1 MEQKNALIFS
11 LLITLLIASN
21 IYLIK
26 NLQTAEIRKVVVTRV
41 IDGDTLEVED
51 NLTLR
56 LININTPEKNSPG
69 FEQAKE
75 FLKQFENKTVQV
87 EELGKDKYK
96 RTLARVYT
104 PSYLNLEIVKEGL
117 ATKFLVR
124 ESELDVF
131 SEAEKSAIEN
141 EKGIWKKSKYFSCL
155 ASKIDAKK
163 EEVLINNNCEVIN
176 IRDWWLRDESRKK
189 YKFPSIELI
198 EIKIHTAQG
207 NDTRTDL
214 FWNEKGEVW
223 NDDRDSIY
231 IFDSENNLVHY
242 ETYGY

>member
-1 MEQKNALIFS
+1 MDGKKAFTFA
-11 LLITLLIASN
+11 LLITLLLASN
-21 IYLIK
+21 VYLIK
-26 NLQTAEIRKVVVTRV
+26 NLQSEEIRKVVVTRV
-41 IDGDTLEVED
+41 IDGDTIKIEG

-75 FLKQFENKTVQV
+75 FLKQYENKFVQV

-104 PSYLNLEIVKEGL
+104 PDYLNLEIVKEGL

-141 EKGIWKKSKYFSCL
+141 EKGIWKKSRYFNCL
-155 ASKIDAKK
+155 VSEINAKK
-163 EEVLINNNCEVIN
+163 EEVLLESNCGVMN
-176 IRDWWLRDESRKK
+176 IENWWLRDESRKK
-189 YKFPSIELI
+189 YKFPRLELT
-198 EIKIHTAQG
+198 EVKLHTFNG
-207 NDTRTDL
+207 NDTSADL
-214 FWNEKGEVW
+214 FWNQKSEIW

-231 IFDSENNLVHY
+231 IFDAENNLVQY